1 MSDHVEVTI
10 SAVGKR
16 EEPGPVRLTL
26 TLAIAGIIAGAALA
40 SVYEITRPI
49 IEANNQRAL
58 RRAVLAVVPGSE
70 QVQPLAYR
78 DGQLIAVERAADTTD
93 PVVYGAYS
101 DSGRFVGYAVDA
113 EGPGFQDTIHLL
125 FGYDPDTRTITGM
138 HVLESRETPGLGDRI
153 YKDPQFVAQF
163 EVLAVEPDVVLVK
176 GGATADNEVDVIT
189 GATISSKAVVNII
202 NGGNAQWLDRLNTAA
217 APPLLL
223 EDTHAGET
231 AKADK

>member
-1 MSDHVEVTI
+1 MSEHVEVTI
-10 SAVGKR
+10 SAGGKR
-16 EEPGPVRLTL
+16 EEPGPMRLTL

-58 RRAVLAVVPGSE
+58 RRAVLTVVPGSE
-70 QVQPLAYR
+70 KVQALAYR
-78 DGQLIAVERAADTTD
+78 DGQLVAIERAADTTD
-93 PVVYGAYS
+93 PVVYGAFS

-138 HVLESRETPGLGDRI
+138 QVLESRETPGLGDRI
-153 YKDPQFVAQF
+153 YKDPKFVAQF
-163 EVLAVEPDVVLVK
+163 EALAVKPDVVLVK
-176 GGATADNEVDVIT
+176 GGAKAGNEVDAIT

-202 NGGNAQWLDRLNTAA
+202 KAGNAQWLDRLDTAA
-217 APPLLL
+217 TLQLLL
-223 EDTHAGET
+223 EEQHTDVTPE
-231 AKADK
+231 ADK